1 MVGRAAQ
8 AREKRERAEQQDRAR
23 VDAVVGEFDEASP
36 RTRTKILYCRRRIEQ
51 LVEVV
56 TKFESREP
64 FILMSAG
71 PHWKPGER
79 DPGWWWR

>member
-23 VDAVVGEFDEASP
+23 VDAVVGEFDRGVAKMAEEIYYW
-36 RTRTKILYCRRRIEQ
+36 RWRIER

-56 TKFESREP
+56 TKFESLVERRENGSCRNIP
-64 FILMSAG
+64 WTSG
-71 PHWKPGER
+71 PR
-79 DPGWWWR
+79 